1 MRDYLKIV
9 TEKDF
14 EKAFADVSKEPR
26 RVLIKDDTPDY
37 RKGYY
42 DGYHIGYSS
51 AKKWFARG
59 LKKQKQEFQETLASM
74 EISAVYPLCLFE
86 DIAENR
92 EENAAY
98 SPALINDVLN
108 ERLTERER
116 RVLEMRRRDMMTL
129 EVVGERLGVTRERIR
144 QIEAKA
150 LRKLRNPAVLKR
162 IECVSKEEFM
172 RVEAENEL
180 LKQKIIELESDGC
193 ETESDGCE
201 TKQIS
206 SLASKSIGYL
216 NLSVRSY
223 NCLFRDGIRTLEDLQ
238 NLSVDDLTRIRN
250 LGARSAREI
259 IDKAAEVGIQI
270 RGGYDTEH

>member
-1 MRDYLKIV
+1 MRDYLEIV

-26 RVLIKDDTPDY
+26 RVLIKDDTQDY

-51 AKKWFARG
+51 AKNWFARG

-74 EISAVYPLCLFE
+74 EISAVYPLCLLE

-129 EVVGERLGVTRERIR
+129 EVVGKRLGVTRERIR

-193 ETESDGCE
+193 ET
-201 TKQIS
+201 KQTS
-206 SLASKSIGYL
+206 SFASKSIGYL
-216 NLSVRSY
+216 NLSIRSY
-223 NCLFRDGIRTLEDLQ
+223 NCLVRGGIRTLEDLQ
-238 NLSVDDLTRIRN
+238 NLSVDDLMRIRN
-250 LGARSAREI
+250 LGMRSAQEI